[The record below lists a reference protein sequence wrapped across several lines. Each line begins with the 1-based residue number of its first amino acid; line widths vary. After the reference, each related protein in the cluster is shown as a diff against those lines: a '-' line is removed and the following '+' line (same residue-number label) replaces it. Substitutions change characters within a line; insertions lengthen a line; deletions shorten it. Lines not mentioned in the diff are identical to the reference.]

1 MHACFQQ
8 AGGGSRT
15 TNARFVSTP
24 SVSDPE
30 LLEFVWAAKR
40 HGVSDEFIVS
50 LLCDRGW
57 SERRVYAAFS
67 SFYSDTLGMP
77 VPARSG
83 HVENAR
89 DAFYYLLNFITLGFW
104 TVALGQVFYILIAH
118 AFPDATQT
126 APYYNESLRD
136 QISWQ
141 VAVVVIAFPV
151 FVFVHTLIRRELSK
165 RPDLYDS
172 GVRRWLTYLALVI
185 AAIVVL
191 ADGVWFISA
200 LLRGELTVRF
210 VLDSLVLLILG
221 GGVFLYYLK
230 TIDAPAAQ
238 A

>member
-1 MHACFQQ
+1 MST
-8 AGGGSRT
+8 GSAL
-15 TNARFVSTP
+15 N
-24 SVSDPE
+24 PE
-30 LLEFVWAAKR
+30 LLAFVRAAKQ
-40 HGVSDEFIVS
+40 HGVDDEFIVS
-50 LLCDRGW
+50 LLGDRGW
-57 SERRVYAAFS
+57 SERRVYAALAS
-67 SFYSDTLGMP
+67 YYADTLGMP

-83 HVENAR
+83 QVENAR

-118 AFPDATQT
+118 AFRDPALRS
-126 APYYNESLRD
+126 YYGESLRD

-151 FVFVHTLIRRELSK
+151 FIFVHSVINRELSK

-191 ADGVWFISA
+191 LDGFWFISA
-200 LLRGELTVRF
+200 LLRGELTIRF
-210 VLDSLVLLILG
+210 VLDSLVLLVLG

-230 TIDAPAAQ
+230 TIDAPTTQ
-238 A
+238 S

>member
-1 MHACFQQ
+1 M
-8 AGGGSRT
+8 
-15 TNARFVSTP
+15 STP
-24 SVSDPE
+24 AASDAG
-30 LLEFVWAAKR
+30 LLEFIRAAKG

-50 LLCDRGW
+50 LLSDRGW

-67 SFYSDTLGMP
+67 SFYADSLGMP

-89 DAFYYLLNFITLGFW
+89 DAFYYLLNFITLSFW
-104 TVALGQVFYILIAH
+104 TVALGQVFYILIAR
-118 AFPDATQT
+118 AFPDATLT
-126 APYYNESLRD
+126 APYYAESLRD
-136 QISWQ
+136 QIAWQ
-141 VAVVVIAFPV
+141 IAVVIIAFPV
-151 FVFVHTLIRRELSK
+151 FVFVHTVIQRELSK

-191 ADGVWFISA
+191 TDGVWFISA

-210 VLDSLVLLILG
+210 ILDSLVLLILG
-221 GGVFLYYLK
+221 GGVFFYYLK

>member
-1 MHACFQQ
+1 M
-8 AGGGSRT
+8 
-15 TNARFVSTP
+15 STP
-24 SVSDPE
+24 TASDTG
-30 LLEFVWAAKR
+30 LLEFIRAAKGQ
-40 HGVSDEFIVS
+40 GVSDEFIVS
-50 LLCDRGW
+50 LLCQRGW
-57 SERRVYAAFS
+57 SEQRVYAAFAN
-67 SFYSDTLGMP
+67 FYAGSLGMP

-83 HVENAR
+83 QVENAR

-118 AFPDATQT
+118 AFPDAAQT
-126 APYYNESLRD
+126 REYYPESLRD

-151 FVFVHTLIRRELSK
+151 FVFVHNLIRRELSQ

-185 AAIVVL
+185 AAVVVL
-191 ADGVWFISA
+191 GDGFWFISA
-200 LLRGELTVRF
+200 LIRGELTVRF

>member
-1 MHACFQQ
+1 MPF
-8 AGGGSRT
+8 
-15 TNARFVSTP
+15 FVSTP
-24 SVSDPE
+24 ATFDPG
-30 LLEFVWAAKR
+30 LLEFIRAAKR
-40 HGVSDEFIVS
+40 QGVNDEFIVA
-50 LLCDRGW
+50 LLCQRGW

-67 SFYSDTLGMP
+67 AYYAEALGMP
-77 VPARSG
+77 VPVRSG

-104 TVALGQVFYILIAH
+104 TVALGQVFYILIAR

-126 APYYNESLRD
+126 PYYAESLRD

-151 FVFVHTLIRRELSK
+151 FVFVHTLINRELSK

-191 ADGVWFISA
+191 LDGVWFISA
-200 LLRGELTVRF
+200 LLRGELTIRF
-210 VLDSLVLLILG
+210 VLDSFVLLVLG

-230 TIDAPAAQ
+230 TIDAPTTQ
-238 A
+238 S

>member
-1 MHACFQQ
+1 M
-8 AGGGSRT
+8 
-15 TNARFVSTP
+15 STP
-24 SVSDPE
+24 AVANPE
-30 LLEFVWAAKR
+30 LLEFVRTAKQ
-40 HGVSDEFIVS
+40 HGVNDEFIVS
-50 LLCDRGW
+50 LLGDRGW
-57 SERRVYAAFS
+57 SQRRVYAALS
-67 SFYSDTLGMP
+67 AYYADALGMP

-83 HVENAR
+83 QVENAR

-118 AFPDATQT
+118 AFPDAAQK
-126 APYYNESLRD
+126 PYYAESLRD

-141 VAVVVIAFPV
+141 IAVVVIAFPV
-151 FVFVHTLIRRELSK
+151 FAFVHSLIGRELSV

-185 AAIVVL
+185 AAVVVL
-191 ADGVWFISA
+191 IDGVWFISA
-200 LLRGELTVRF
+200 LLRGELTIRF
-210 VLDSLVLLILG
+210 VLDSLVLLVLG

>member
-1 MHACFQQ
+1 MSSA
-8 AGGGSRT
+8 A
-15 TNARFVSTP
+15 
-24 SVSDPE
+24 DPG
-30 LLEFVWAAKR
+30 LVEFVRAAKKQ
-40 HGVSDEFIVS
+40 GVHDEFIVS
-50 LLCDRGW
+50 LLCQRGW

-67 SFYSDTLGMP
+67 SFYAETLGMP
-77 VPARSG
+77 VPARAG
-83 HVENAR
+83 QVENAR

-126 APYYNESLRD
+126 NYYAESLRD

-151 FVFVHTLIRRELSK
+151 FAFVHSLIGRELSK

-185 AAIVVL
+185 AALVVL
-191 ADGVWFISA
+191 TDGVWFISA
-200 LLRGELTVRF
+200 LLRGEITIRF
-210 VLDSLVLLILG
+210 LLDSLVLLVLG

-230 TIDAPAAQ
+230 TIDAPATQ
-238 A
+238 S

>member
-1 MHACFQQ
+1 M
-8 AGGGSRT
+8 
-15 TNARFVSTP
+15 STGP
-24 SVSDPE
+24 AANPE
-30 LLEFVWAAKR
+30 LLEFVRAAKQ
-40 HGVSDEFIVS
+40 HGVNDDFIVS
-50 LLCDRGW
+50 LLGDRGW
-57 SERRVYAAFS
+57 SERRVYAALS
-67 SFYSDTLGMP
+67 SYYADTLGMP

-83 HVENAR
+83 QVENAR

-126 APYYNESLRD
+126 PYYAESLRD

-141 VAVVVIAFPV
+141 VAVVIIAFPV
-151 FVFVHTLIRRELSK
+151 FIFVYSLINRELVK

-191 ADGVWFISA
+191 LDGVWFISA
-200 LLRGELTVRF
+200 LLRGELTIRF
-210 VLDSLVLLILG
+210 MLDSLVLLILG

-230 TIDAPAAQ
+230 TIDAPTTQ
-238 A
+238 S